1 MSTRFTQPKL
11 WHCLLVATAILIV
24 SLAAVG
30 CGGAQ
35 PAAEPTKA
43 APPANTPIPPTNT
56 PVPPTN
62 TPVPPTNT
70 PVPPTDTPVPPT
82 NTPVP
87 PTNTPVPPTN
97 TPVPPTDT
105 PVPPTNTP
113 EPAPTNTPEPAPT
126 DTPEPPPPPPTA
138 TEAPAAKSSG
148 GFDVPAGKALF
159 VFYNYTNIDWN
170 IDIGPYFLAV
180 PANQA
185 GQEFAVA
192 TVAIDPG
199 TYIWQG
205 KAPGGKYYIGGQGG
219 NPAFQ
224 FTVAAGEVH
233 AEGVR

>member
-1 MSTRFTQPKL
+1 MSKQFTQERL
-11 WHCLLVATAILIV
+11 WRCLLVATAVLV
-24 SLAAVG
+24 VGLAVVG

-43 APPANTPIPPTNT
+43 A
-56 PVPPTN
+56 PPTN

-97 TPVPPTDT
+97 TPVPPTNT
-105 PVPPTNTP
+105 PVPPTDTP
-113 EPAPTNTPEPAPT
+113 APAPTDTPAPAPTDTPAPAPT
-126 DTPEPPPPPPTA
+126 DTPEPAPPPT
-138 TEAPAAKSSG
+138 EAPAKSSG

-159 VFYNYTNIDWN
+159 VFYNYTGIDWN

-180 PANQA
+180 PANPA
-185 GQEFAVA
+185 GQEFTTA
-192 TVAIDPG
+192 TIAIDPG